1 MMHEDFSG
9 REVRTRALSVFSG
22 MKRRNRILAGFTLI
36 ELLVVIA
43 IIAILAA
50 MLLPALAKAKA
61 KAQKI
66 ACLNN
71 LKQLGLG
78 LQMYVDDNHDTTPVH
93 VGDVYNF
100 TVNRSNYLGA
110 VIPYVGNPN
119 TKLWSCPT
127 ARTAAG
133 VAMET
138 NVTGY
143 LGNGV
148 VINRKLSIVH
158 RPVLVVYIQE
168 LYEKRENA
176 YLRPQIVS
184 PNIYTKWH
192 YTDSKPVG
200 AGYREHYVT
209 IHQGTGNLLFTDGH
223 AESRRGA
230 TMRSGDF
237 ALKPHDHGWS
247 VSHSTY
253 YNGQF

>member
-1 MMHEDFSG
+1 MNAVDRNLG
-9 REVRTRALSVFSG
+9 GWREGPAVRRL
-22 MKRRNRILAGFTLI
+22 GFTLI

-50 MLLPALAKAKA
+50 LLLPALARAKA

-78 LQMYVDDNHDTTPVH
+78 LQMYVDDNNDTTPQH
-93 VGDVYNF
+93 IGDVYAF
-100 TVNRSNYLGA
+100 TFNRSNYLGA
-110 VIPYVGNPN
+110 VIPYIGNPN

-127 ARTAAG
+127 AKVASG
-133 VAMET
+133 VPLET

-148 VINRKLSIVH
+148 IINRKLALVR
-158 RPVLVVYIQE
+158 RPASVVYIQE
-168 LYEKRENA
+168 LHEKREYA

-184 PNIYTKWH
+184 PDLYTKWH
-192 YTDSKPVG
+192 YTDTKPVG

-237 ALKPHDHGWS
+237 GLKPDDHDWS
-247 VSHSTY
+247 IPHSTY
-253 YNGQF
+253 YHGQF